1 MAGQHFSPQ
10 GGFDVALGANDA
22 SRPIVR
28 RMCENIFVS
37 PAEQYSQRLKEREV
51 RLVGFDRMHARIG
64 SIRLVLGASFLIMFW
79 LCVRHA
85 LPAWSLLVPIA
96 AFVAVLVYHQ
106 RLRALRTQSQRAAE
120 YYRAGLDR
128 IHDRWSGKGTTGE
141 RFDVHHHIYGDDLD
155 LFGSGSLFQLL
166 CAARTQIGEDVLCQW
181 LLAPANIATITER
194 HASIT
199 ELRDRLDLRESMAIE
214 GEALRIELHPQTLQD
229 WAQAPNRLCRRWIT
243 IAAPLIAGLAIGAGA
258 VWAIWGLAFPL
269 LAVVIG
275 EIALLYFLRQPI
287 RDAVTAVESA
297 YDDLKAMALLSRI
310 IETQEF
316 KAARLRALQLKLAP
330 QAERASAAIAKLAT
344 IVNFVE
350 ARRNP
355 LLAWFSVLLM
365 YPLQT
370 ALAAERWR
378 TAHGALIPSWLEVLG
393 EMEALLSLAR
403 YTYEHPD
410 NSFPQLMEGAAAFTA
425 QGLGHPLIPAAVRV
439 CNDVDISGNTRV
451 LLVSGSNM
459 SGKSTLLRTVGVN
472 TVLAMAGAPVC
483 ARTLRLTPL
492 QIGASI
498 RINDSLHEGS
508 SHFYAEITRLRRL
521 FEPMSLPLLFLLDE
535 LLQGTNSAD
544 RRIGAEGLI
553 RALLARGAIGLISTH
568 DLALTQIA
576 GLDAD
581 ALQNVHFQDELTEGR
596 LKFDFKLRA
605 GIVTKNNG
613 LELMR
618 SIGLDV

>member
-1 MAGQHFSPQ
+1 
-10 GGFDVALGANDA
+10 
-22 SRPIVR
+22 
-28 RMCENIFVS
+28 MCETIFVV
-37 PAEQYSQRLKEREV
+37 PAEQYSQRLREREA
-51 RLVGFDRMHARIG
+51 RLAGLDRLHARIG
-64 SIRLVLGASFLIMFW
+64 SVRLALGASFLIMSW
-79 LCVRHA
+79 LCIRRA
-85 LPAWSLLVPIA
+85 LPAWTLLLPVA
-96 AFVAVLVYHQ
+96 AFVAVLIYHQ
-106 RLRALRTQSQRAAE
+106 RLRAMRSQAQRASMF
-120 YYRAGLDR
+120 YRAGLDR
-128 IHDRWSGKGTTGE
+128 IDDRWSGRGPTGE

-181 LLAPANIATITER
+181 LLAPAQIATIVDR
-194 HASIT
+194 HASIA
-199 ELRDRLDLRESMAIE
+199 ELRDRLDLRESMAIA
-214 GEALRIELHPQTLQD
+214 GETPRIELHPQTLKD
-229 WAQAPNRLCRRWIT
+229 WAQAPNGLGRRWIT
-243 IAAPLIAGLAIGAGA
+243 VAAPLIAGLAIGAGA
-258 VWAIWGLAFPL
+258 VWAIWGIAFPL
-269 LAVVIG
+269 LALVIA
-275 EIALLYFLRQPI
+275 EIALLYFLREPI
-287 RDAVTAVESA
+287 RSAVTAVENA
-297 YDDLKAMALLSRI
+297 YGDLKSMALLSRI

-316 KAARLRALQLKLAP
+316 EAAPLRALRLKLAP
-330 QAERASAAIAKLAT
+330 EAERASAAIAKLAT

-355 LLAWFSVLLM
+355 LLAWLSVLLV

-378 TAHGALIPSWLEVLG
+378 AAHGALIPSWLEVLG

-403 YTYEHPD
+403 YAFEHTEY
-410 NSFPQLMEGAAAFTA
+410 SFPQFIEGAPAFTA
-425 QGLGHPLIPAAVRV
+425 QGLGHPLIPAAARV

-459 SGKSTLLRTVGVN
+459 SGKSTLLRTVGIN

-483 ARTLRLTPL
+483 ARTLRITPL
-492 QIGASI
+492 QCGASI

-508 SHFYAEITRLRRL
+508 SRFYAEITRLRRL

-568 DLALTQIA
+568 DLALTQVG
-576 GLDAD
+576 GLAAD
-581 ALQNVHFQDELTEGR
+581 ALQNVHFQDELTEGK

-605 GIVTKNNG
+605 GIVTKSNG